1 MNVNSLRTAN
11 VRDFGPVDLS
21 PQYVS
26 KRFAELLCVLLT
38 LYDRTNDRRPIAAE
52 RGSKASLDGMA
63 EGSAHSGGG
72 SSGHSA
78 LSEPLPDKSRTSIEL
93 TVARLR
99 TEMIDLLSRLAHAR
113 IVSSKDQRV
122 FYINNYDMILS
133 CLRSRKVSS
142 GEVQEFEDLLAA
154 QKEYFAEEEVT
165 AAFPRLVSFVRQT
178 EQMMNDLA
186 QQQQQQQQQHGQ
198 SVGESPDV
206 TPSELNLDEGI
217 VESLVK
223 EFASKWRGG
232 VKQIN
237 DGVLAHFANFRN
249 GTDVLKQ
256 VLTQL
261 LLYYTRFQ
269 DIIKRVWAARPPPF
283 SREIVST
290 ATIMMEIRK
299 YNRTF

>member
-1 MNVNSLRTAN
+1 
-11 VRDFGPVDLS
+11 
-21 PQYVS
+21 
-26 KRFAELLCVLLT
+26 
-38 LYDRTNDRRPIAAE
+38 
-52 RGSKASLDGMA
+52 
-63 EGSAHSGGG
+63 
-72 SSGHSA
+72 
-78 LSEPLPDKSRTSIEL
+78 
-93 TVARLR
+93 
-99 TEMIDLLSRLAHAR
+99 MIDLLSRLAHTH

-142 GEVQEFEDLLAA
+142 SEVREFEDLLAA
-154 QKEYFAEEEVT
+154 QKEYFAEEEVS

-178 EQMMNDLA
+178 EQMMNGLA
-186 QQQQQQQQQHGQ
+186 KQQQQGE
-198 SVGESPDV
+198 GESADAAP
-206 TPSELNLDEGI
+206 TELNLDEAI
-217 VESLVK
+217 VESLVR

-237 DGVLAHFANFRN
+237 DGVLAYFANFRN

-269 DIIKRVWAARPPPF
+269 DIIKRVWAAKPPPF